1 MFYKKKGI
9 PEEGDIVI
17 CTVKEI
23 SFHTVFAILD
33 EYIKLN
39 GMIHISEVSPGRIRN
54 LRDFVKEGK
63 RIVCKV
69 LKVRSQEHIELS
81 LRRVTTSFRIN
92 KLEEYKQEERAEKLL
107 ESIGKKLKLSLEE
120 MYKEVGYKA
129 LEKYISLNNFFNQV
143 SSEGEKAF
151 ADLKIDKKISKE
163 IYDIV
168 KEKIKPLELKIK
180 ANLMLRSFA
189 PNGVEIIKKALALA
203 KNSKI
208 NYISAPKYSI
218 EVTST
223 DYKKAECLLKED
235 ADKIIAAVKS
245 SGGEG
250 ELVKIGS

>member
-23 SFHTVFAILD
+23 SYHTVFVTLD
-33 EYIKLN
+33 EYEKIN
-39 GMIHISEVSPGRIRN
+39 GMIHISEISPGRIRN

-63 RIVCKV
+63 RIVCKI
-69 LKVRSQEHIELS
+69 LKIRSQEHIELS

-107 ESIGKKLKLSLEE
+107 ESIGKKLKLSLED

-129 LEKYISLNNFFNQV
+129 IEKYILLNDFFNQV
-143 SSEGEKAF
+143 SSEGEKV
-151 ADLKIDKKISKE
+151 LTELNVNKKISKE
-163 IYDIV
+163 VYEIV
-168 KEKIKPLELKIK
+168 KEKIKPVELKIK
-180 ANLMLRSFA
+180 ANLILRSFA
-189 PNGVEIIKKALALA
+189 PNGIEIIKKALALA

-218 EVTST
+218 EVSST
-223 DYKKAECLLKED
+223 DYKKAESLLKED
-235 ADKIIAAVKS
+235 ADKIINAVKS

-250 ELVKIGS
+250 ELVKIG